1 MSKKH
6 PIQLSDHFTYARLFR
21 FVLPSIVMMVFT
33 SIYGVVDGLF
43 VSNFA
48 GKTAFASINLIMP
61 FLIILGAMGFMLGTG
76 GTALVSRVL
85 GEGDKE
91 RANKYFSMITLFGI
105 LLGVILTVVGVLTMR
120 PMAILLGAT
129 EAMVD
134 DCVLYGRI
142 VVCFLTSFML
152 QNMFQSFLIAAER
165 PKFGLLITLAAGVT
179 NMVLDALFVGVF
191 RWGIAGAAIATG
203 ISQTV
208 GGVVPLMYFL
218 FSKSSPLR
226 LRWTKFEAQPLLRS
240 CANGSSELMSNI
252 SGSLIGMLYNAQ
264 LMRFLGEDGVAT
276 YGVLMYVQFIF
287 VAIDIGYS
295 IGCAPII
302 SYHYG
307 AQNHPELRNL
317 LTKGLKVMGILG
329 IVMTIAAISL
339 SGTLANIFVGY
350 DATLCELTRHA
361 FHLFSFA
368 FLLAGFN
375 IFLSSFFTALN
386 NGGVSAAI
394 SFLRT
399 LVFQAASVIL
409 LPMALDVDG
418 LWWAASAAEALAFV
432 VSIGFL
438 LALKGKYHY
447 FDES

>member
-76 GTALVSRVL
+76 GTALVSHVL

-105 LLGVILTVVGVLTMR
+105 LLGVILTVVGVLAMR

-152 QNMFQSFLIAAER
+152 QNMFQSFLIAAEQ

-307 AQNHPELRNL
+307 ARNHPELRNL

-447 FDES
+447 FDET